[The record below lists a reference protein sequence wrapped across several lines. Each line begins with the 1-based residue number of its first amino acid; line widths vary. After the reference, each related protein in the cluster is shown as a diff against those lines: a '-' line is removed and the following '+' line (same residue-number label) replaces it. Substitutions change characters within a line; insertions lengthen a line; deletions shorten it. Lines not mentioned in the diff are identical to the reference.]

1 MTAVDH
7 AWPVS
12 QQRVTEVSRAPRPC
26 WRDPASLTRRWWAPQ
41 AGAKVGVM
49 GRTSAQRRSTAPDQL
64 ARLVA

>member
-26 WRDPASLTRRWWAPQ
+26 WRDPASLIRRWGAAE
-41 AGAKVGVM
+41 AGAK
-49 GRTSAQRRSTAPDQL
+49 GRASAERRSTAPDQL